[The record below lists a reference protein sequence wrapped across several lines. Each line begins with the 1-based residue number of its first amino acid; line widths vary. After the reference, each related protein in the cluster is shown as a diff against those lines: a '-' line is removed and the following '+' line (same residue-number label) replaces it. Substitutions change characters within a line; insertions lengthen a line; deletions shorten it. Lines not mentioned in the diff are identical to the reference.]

1 MRLAKSTLVGVRQG
15 FLEVSIIACTG
26 QKRVSQLCCPAVVS
40 FCHTTAGA
48 SPSSFGINPKKD
60 YISNT
65 NSENNN
71 NSLLMCFQSS
81 PWQKPMGDMFGVCL
95 LYFSLV
101 PSGNMYTYVHIDSYA
116 LHISIR
122 FCRIREKQCTFFFES
137 VKKQQ
142 TNQRFW
148 PSG

>member
-1 MRLAKSTLVGVRQG
+1 M
-15 FLEVSIIACTG
+15 
-26 QKRVSQLCCPAVVS
+26 VS

-101 PSGNMYTYVHIDSYA
+101 PPGNMYTYVHIDSYA
-116 LHISIR
+116 HEH
-122 FCRIREKQCTFFFES
+122 FNS
-137 VKKQQ
+137 VLSNSRKTTHGFLFGK
-142 TNQRFW
+142 R
-148 PSG
+148 